1 MELLQTRSNLRY
13 VIDTNSTNLKPE
25 IEVVLICSELEYI
38 TTTIG
43 GKTFIAKE
51 LKPKTLRFTSSLEEL
66 NNLIEELQKISEQA
80 EQYEKIGNTINESFK
95 K

>member
-38 TTTIG
+38 STIIK
-43 GKTFIAKE
+43 GKNYLKKE

>member
-38 TTTIG
+38 SKIIS
-43 GKTFIAKE
+43 GKNYLAKE